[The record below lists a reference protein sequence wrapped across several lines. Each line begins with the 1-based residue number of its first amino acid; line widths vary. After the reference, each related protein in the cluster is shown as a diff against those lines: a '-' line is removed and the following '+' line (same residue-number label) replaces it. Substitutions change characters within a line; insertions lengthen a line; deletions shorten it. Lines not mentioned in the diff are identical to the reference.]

1 MYIPKLI
8 LMAMLFLLLGPQGPA
23 AKPVVANLALVQ
35 SRQYVQYPLLLRGE
49 FERLTSQI
57 DPANAT
63 SLYGAYQT
71 GRPLLIATFRDG
83 DSALRRDIIGH
94 AAGLIR
100 DLPKYS
106 TLLRTPADEPISQTV
121 DNVAPG
127 LRDAYAKAVGT
138 APLFDGL
145 PLPDERRFYDYRI
158 FPLRE
163 GENVRIN
170 TGNIHQ
176 FGRYLSL
183 LLRLAAAD
191 EALVANDGVRR
202 DLRVINRYL
211 THDFLRFFWRE
222 APAWHWAGPFP
233 GGMRERSLARLQGGP
248 RIAGRRFFAAFLDY
262 DLHVM
267 TVAADLA
274 AANDVAGWLGSSDS
288 DRALVRDVVAIAF
301 RVLSERAETG
311 QGGRN
316 FAFDRGHWDDNPIA
330 QYGGCQSRDLPS
342 RPCPIRA
349 YTMDISHAQRWPAW
363 LESFAA
369 AARNDAEAMFVQRLR
384 AALAAKMADNIR
396 TRDGQ
401 LVLPNFLDG
410 RDGWFLTTESRGG
423 NNAHPPSSMTGWAM
437 RYGAFAE
444 LAAMDPAIAAAQRR
458 FCRTIQSSAVAD
470 VKFRMA
476 NYGEP
481 ETNPANGLRP
491 MRDEYGRDGAYGHIC
506 TMAETSI
513 TPYSEIAS
521 AP

>member
-1 MYIPKLI
+1 MPKLA
-8 LMAMLFLLLGPQGPA
+8 LMAVVFLLLGPQTPA
-23 AKPVVANLALVQ
+23 GAPTMLARTFVQ
-35 SRQYVQYPLLLRGE
+35 PRQYDNYSSLLRGE
-49 FERLTSQI
+49 FERLAAQI

-83 DSALRRDIIGH
+83 DPTLRRDIVEH

-100 DLPKYS
+100 KLPRYS
-106 TLLRTPADEPISQTV
+106 ILLRSPADEPISQTV
-121 DNVAPG
+121 DDVAPG
-127 LRDAYAKAVGT
+127 LRDTYAKAVGT

-145 PLPDERRFYDYRI
+145 PMPDERRLHEFRI

-163 GENVRIN
+163 GENIRIN

-191 EALVANDGVRR
+191 RALGNDPAVRR
-202 DLRVINRYL
+202 DLRIINRYL
-211 THDFLRFFWRE
+211 THDFLRFFWHD

-233 GGMRERSLARLQGGP
+233 GGMRERSLARLKGGS
-248 RIAGRRFFAAFLDY
+248 RIAGRRFFAGFLDY

-267 TVAADLA
+267 AVAADVSA
-274 AANDVAGWLGSSDS
+274 TQESTGWLGTTND
-288 DRALVRDVVAIAF
+288 DRAVVGDIVSIAF
-301 RVLSERAETG
+301 RVLTERAEAG
-311 QGGRN
+311 RGGRS
-316 FAFDRGHWDDNPIA
+316 FAFDRGYWDDNPIA
-330 QYGGCQSRDLPS
+330 QYGGCQSPGLPA
-342 RPCPIRA
+342 RPCPIRD

-369 AARNDAEAMFVQRLR
+369 AARNDADALLIKRLR
-384 AALAAKMADNIR
+384 IALAARMADNIR

-423 NNAHPPSSMTGWAM
+423 ANAHPPSSMTGWAM

-444 LAAMDPAIAAAQRR
+444 LASMDPAIADAQRR
-458 FCRTIQSSAVAD
+458 FCRTIQSGAVAD

-481 ETNPANGLRP
+481 EANPANGLRP
-491 MRDEYGRDGAYGHIC
+491 MRDEYGRDGAYSHIC

-513 TPYSEIAS
+513 APYSEIAS